1 MLDAL
6 LPAILFHYALVFARV
21 GAMLMVLPGFGDQM
35 VLLRLRL
42 ILAVLLAVLVT
53 PLIPALPELPAA
65 PVALL
70 PLVGGE
76 VLIGLAA
83 GGLARII
90 VASLHV
96 AGTVIAVQSGLA
108 VAQNIDPSQ
117 GSQSVVPANFM
128 ILTGTVL
135 IFVTNLHHLLI
146 EALVQSYSLFPVGQP
161 APLGDFARLATDT
174 VAATFLLGLQM
185 AAPFLIF
192 GIVFNLLLGLMNRLM
207 PMVQVFFIALPLQ
220 VPASFLIFAATIGLT
235 MTLFTDRFV
244 TLLGPLVP

>member
-1 MLDAL
+1 MLDAA
-6 LPAILFHYALVFARV
+6 LPAALFPYALVFARL

-35 VLLRLRL
+35 VLVRLRL
-42 ILAVLLAVLVT
+42 ILALLLTVLIT
-53 PLIPALPELPAA
+53 PVIGALPELPAA
-65 PVALL
+65 PAALV

-83 GGLARII
+83 GGLARMIF
-90 VASLHV
+90 AALHV
-96 AGTVIAVQSGLA
+96 AGTVMAVQSGLA

-146 EALVQSYSLFPVGQP
+146 GALARSYLLFPVGQP
-161 APLGDFARLATDT
+161 APVGDFAKVATDI
-174 VAATFLLGLQM
+174 VSATFQLGLQM
-185 AAPFLIF
+185 AAPFMIF
-192 GIVFNLLLGLMNRLM
+192 GIVFNLLIGLMNRLM

-220 VPASFLIFAATIGLT
+220 VPASFLIFAASIGLA

-244 TLLGPLVP
+244 TLLGPLVR